1 MTLVICLALLVPLG
15 VLVPKWVVGRMPSAL
30 GIALGAGLA
39 LASGFAVVM
48 GVAEAV
54 AAVTGADAK
63 LQFESGFNA
72 WKLLVFLAPAAGL
85 HFRRQAAK
93 AAEAPRAET
102 DD

>member
-1 MTLVICLALLVPLG
+1 MTLLICLVLLVPLG
-15 VLVPKWVVGRMPSAL
+15 VLVPKWIVGRMPSAL
-30 GIALGAGLA
+30 GIALGAAVALGL
-39 LASGFAVVM
+39 GFGVVM
-48 GVAEAV
+48 GVAEGV
-54 AAVTGADAK
+54 AAMTGADAK
-63 LQFESGFNA
+63 LEFESGFNA